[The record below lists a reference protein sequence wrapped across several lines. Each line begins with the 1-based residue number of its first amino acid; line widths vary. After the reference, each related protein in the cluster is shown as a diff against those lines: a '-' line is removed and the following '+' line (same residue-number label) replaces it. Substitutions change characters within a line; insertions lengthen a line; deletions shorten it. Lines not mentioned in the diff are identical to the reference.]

1 MPLRHITITM
11 MTNKT
16 EIQGGM
22 QTSRI
27 GPIPLITSRIAIAIT
42 LATLTSGCGTNMPIQ
57 KNGNTGEYVLN
68 RDDKSPF
75 GNLPSV
81 KRSVSADAASF
92 CAAMNKKYVEK
103 YSIDKERAVFVWP
116 ESTLYFECVESGQ
129 EASVKRAP
137 PKGDTESQQGG
148 SVYSELIKLDELRKK
163 GILTEAEFEGQ
174 KQKLLGNK

>member
-1 MPLRHITITM
+1 MVLV
-11 MTNKT
+11 
-16 EIQGGM
+16 
-22 QTSRI
+22 
-27 GPIPLITSRIAIAIT
+27 A
-42 LATLTSGCGTNMPIQ
+42 LASGCGTNMPIQ

-81 KRSVSADAASF
+81 KRSVSVDAASF
-92 CAAMNKKYVEK
+92 CAAMNKNFVEK

-129 EASVKRAP
+129 ESAEKRTQPSNEA
-137 PKGDTESQQGG
+137 DILQNG

-163 GILTEAEFEGQ
+163 GILTEAEFEAQ
-174 KQKLLGNK
+174 KQKLLSGK

>member
-1 MPLRHITITM
+1 MIRKTLMQDNAQSNRSGTSPLNTYRITIAM
-11 MTNKT
+11 V
-16 EIQGGM
+16 
-22 QTSRI
+22 
-27 GPIPLITSRIAIAIT
+27 LAA
-42 LATLTSGCGTNMPIQ
+42 LATGCGTNMPIQ

-75 GNLPSV
+75 GNLPNV

-92 CAAMNKKYVEK
+92 CAAMNKKFVEK

-129 EASVKRAP
+129 ESAVNRTQPRNEA
-137 PKGDTESQQGG
+137 DTQQNG

-163 GILTEAEFEGQ
+163 GILTEAEFQAQ
-174 KQKLLGNK
+174 KQKLLSSK